1 MSGYVRAVNFVK
13 NFLKGGKQ
21 KTTGQTVNPFE
32 RKNMRSSLADKIG
45 KLKVAKQDVVGA
57 AAKLNQTIFEAKH
70 NMPFTF
76 NKSKKKTLTKKEKKE
91 KKIDDQIATEFGVR
105 FKKASGG
112 RVGRKFGGGIMTKK
126 SNTQKI
132 QEAFGPKKNKKLSTK
147 QMKIAKLAGNPNKI
161 DAADFA
167 KLRKS

>member
-21 KTTGQTVNPFE
+21 KTTGQTINPFE
-32 RKNMRSSLADKIG
+32 RTKMRSDRAAKIG
-45 KLKVAKQDVVGA
+45 ELKVATQDVKGA
-57 AAKLNQTIFEAKH
+57 KAKLDQTLFEAKH

-76 NKSKKKTLTKKEKKE
+76 DKKGKRITKS
-91 KKIDDQIATEFGVR
+91 
-105 FKKASGG
+105 SGG
-112 RVGRKFGGGIMTKK
+112 RVSRKFGGGIMTKK
-126 SNTQKI
+126 SNVKKI

-167 KLRKS
+167 KLRKK

>member
-1 MSGYVRAVNFVK
+1 MSGFVK
-13 NFLKGGKQ
+13 AGFSFLRNLGKKQ

-32 RKNMRSSLADKIG
+32 RTKMRSELADKIG
-45 KLKVAKQDVVGA
+45 KLKVAKQDVTGA

-76 NKSKKKTLTKKEKKE
+76 DKKGRRITKS
-91 KKIDDQIATEFGVR
+91 
-105 FKKASGG
+105 SGG
-112 RVGRKFGGGIMTKK
+112 RVGRRFGGGITKKK
-126 SNTQKI
+126 SNIQKI
-132 QEAFGPKKNKKLSTK
+132 QEAFGPKNNKKLSTK

>member
-1 MSGYVRAVNFVK
+1 MSGFVK
-13 NFLKGGKQ
+13 AGFSFLKNLGKKQ

-32 RKNMRSSLADKIG
+32 RTKMRSELADKIG
-45 KLKVAKQDVVGA
+45 KLKVAKQDVTGA

-76 NKSKKKTLTKKEKKE
+76 DNKGRR
-91 KKIDDQIATEFGVR
+91 I
-105 FKKASGG
+105 KKASGG
-112 RVGRKFGGGIMTKK
+112 RVGRRFGGGITKKK
-126 SNTQKI
+126 SNIQKI
-132 QEAFGPKKNKKLSTK
+132 QEVFGPKKNKKLSTK
-147 QMKIAKLAGNPNKI
+147 QMKIAKLAGNPNRI

>member
-1 MSGYVRAVNFVK
+1 MSKYYKEFNAIKNLVK
-13 NFLKGGKQ
+13 GQ
-21 KTTGQTVNPFE
+21 KTTGKTVNPFE
-32 RKNMRSSLADKIG
+32 RTKMRSQLKDKIG
-45 KLKVAKQDVVGA
+45 KLKVATQDVKGA
-57 AAKLNQTIFEAKH
+57 TAKLNQTIFEAKH

-76 NKSKKKTLTKKEKKE
+76 NKSKKKTLTNKEKKG

-112 RVGRKFGGGIMTKK
+112 RVSRKFGGGIMTKK
-126 SNTQKI
+126 SNPQKI

-147 QMKIAKLAGNPNKI
+147 QMKIAKLAGNPNRI

-167 KLRKS
+167 KLRKK